1 MDMKHKGFTLIEVL
15 IVIAV
20 IAVLASI
27 AIVSYRSVRENGLDA
42 KIRSAVKTAG
52 DAAALAEAR
61 GKRITGFGPFTA
73 PDGVQTLVPDYL
85 KADYRQG
92 VSSKKAANE
101 EAIFRIYECHDGGK
115 GFVIYAALNNPSTED
130 VATFNRI
137 RSSCHHNSTQA
148 PDSGSTIYS
157 YAQLF

>member
-42 KIRSAVKTAG
+42 KIRSAV
-52 DAAALAEAR
+52 
-61 GKRITGFGPFTA
+61 TGFGPFNA

-92 VSSKKAANE
+92 VSSKKAAND

-115 GFVIYAALNNPSTED
+115 GFVIYAALNNPTTED
-130 VATFNRI
+130 IATFNRI
-137 RSSCHHNSTQA
+137 RSACHHNDSQVPT
-148 PDSGSTIYS
+148 SGSTVYS

>member
-42 KIRSAVKTAG
+42 KIRSVVKTVG
-52 DAAALAEAR
+52 DAAVLAESR
-61 GKRITGFGPFTA
+61 GKQLKSFPMFSA
-73 PDGVQTLVPDYL
+73 PTGVQSLVPEYL
-85 KADYRQG
+85 KSDYREG
-92 VSSKKAANE
+92 VSSKKAADD
-101 EAIFRIYECHDGGK
+101 EAIFRIFQCQDGGK
-115 GFVIYAALNNPSTED
+115 GFVIYAALNNPTTED
-130 VATFNRI
+130 IATFNRI
-137 RSSCHHNSTQA
+137 RSACHHNDSQVPT
-148 PDSGSTIYS
+148 SGSTVYS

>member
-61 GKRITGFGPFTA
+61 GKRITGFGPFNA

-85 KADYRQG
+85 KVFPVKKRQMMKQSFESMSVMMVVRG
-92 VSSKKAANE
+92 
-101 EAIFRIYECHDGGK
+101 
-115 GFVIYAALNNPSTED
+115 L
-130 VATFNRI
+130 
-137 RSSCHHNSTQA
+137 
-148 PDSGSTIYS
+148 
-157 YAQLF
+157 